1 MKTITEKEEV
11 EKNALA
17 EEVQAA
23 SMAGSSVARP
33 GGMKPKPFS
42 RQVLMAEAKDYLFI
56 TFGLLVYSF
65 GWAGFLI
72 PNRITTGGVTGI
84 SAIVEYATG
93 FPMQNTYVIINI
105 VLLVFALRFVGWKF
119 CLKTIYGTIVLYL
132 FLNLLRALIT
142 NRYGSLVGD
151 EPFMACMIGA
161 ILCGVG
167 LGLAFSHNGSTGGT
181 DIIAAI
187 VNKYKNI
194 PFGRMTMLCDV
205 CIISSSAFIP
215 DYTVQKVMF
224 AFCTLVIVGFSVD
237 YVVNSVRQSVQFLI
251 FSKDYEQIADAVI
264 ARAHR
269 GVTVLDGHGWYSK
282 KPVKVIVVLA
292 KRSESNNIFRLVK
305 SIDPNAFVSQSA
317 VIGVFGQGFDKIKA

>member
-1 MKTITEKEEV
+1 
-11 EKNALA
+11 
-17 EEVQAA
+17 
-23 SMAGSSVARP
+23 
-33 GGMKPKPFS
+33 
-42 RQVLMAEAKDYLFI
+42 
-56 TFGLLVYSF
+56 
-65 GWAGFLI
+65 
-72 PNRITTGGVTGI
+72 
-84 SAIVEYATG
+84 
-93 FPMQNTYVIINI
+93 
-105 VLLVFALRFVGWKF
+105 
-119 CLKTIYGTIVLYL
+119 
-132 FLNLLRALIT
+132 
-142 NRYGSLVGD
+142 
-151 EPFMACMIGA
+151 
-161 ILCGVG
+161 
-167 LGLAFSHNGSTGGT
+167 
-181 DIIAAI
+181 
-187 VNKYKNI
+187 
-194 PFGRMTMLCDV
+194 MTMLCDV

-215 DYTVQKVMF
+215 GYTVQKVMF

>member
-1 MKTITEKEEV
+1 MT
-11 EKNALA
+11 
-17 EEVQAA
+17 
-23 SMAGSSVARP
+23 GSPVVRP
-33 GGMKPKPFS
+33 GGNKPKPFS

-93 FPMQNTYVIINI
+93 FPMQNTYVIINV

-181 DIIAAI
+181 DIIAAAI
-187 VNKYKNI
+187 NKYRDI
-194 PFGRMTMLCDV
+194 SLGRMILYCDIL
-205 CIISSSAFIP
+205 IIASCYFVFNDWRRVLFGYVATFI
-215 DYTVQKVMF
+215 YTF
-224 AFCTLVIVGFSVD
+224 TLDSVT
-237 YVVNSVRQSVQFLI
+237 NRNQQSVQFLI
-251 FSKDYEQIADAVI
+251 FSEKYAEIADVI
-264 ARAHR
+264 SVRLHR
-269 GVTVLDGHGWYSK
+269 GVTVLDGQGWYSK
-282 KPVKVIVVLA
+282 RPVKVLCILA
-292 KRSESNNIFRLVK
+292 KRKEAVSILRLVK
-305 SIDPNAFVSQSA
+305 SIDEHAFLSESNVH
-317 VIGVFGQGFDKIKA
+317 GVFGKGFDRIKVK